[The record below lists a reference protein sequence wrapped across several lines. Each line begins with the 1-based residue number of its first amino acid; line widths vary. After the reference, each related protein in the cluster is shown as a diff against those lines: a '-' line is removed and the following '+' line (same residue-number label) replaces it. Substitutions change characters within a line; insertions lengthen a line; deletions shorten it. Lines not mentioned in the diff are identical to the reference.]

1 MLAAIPL
8 AFQPA
13 DARSSLLVPMVLCL
27 WPLIVDLLVSI
38 PFRIGGRA
46 ASSGERA
53 LLLIDRLTRA
63 GATHAQAVLLY
74 GTLAAACGLAGVWA
88 CGEPTSAVSV
98 FLPPLAIMIAPA
110 MVAGAVLWLR
120 ARPPAVE
127 AGADEPAATLP

>member
-1 MLAAIPL
+1 
-8 AFQPA
+8 
-13 DARSSLLVPMVLCL
+13 
-27 WPLIVDLLVSI
+27 
-38 PFRIGGRA
+38 
-46 ASSGERA
+46 

-110 MVAGAVLWLR
+110 LVAGAVLWLR